1 MKIRNE
7 LRKMAD
13 ASYKDF
19 QSKLVPTVDPETI
32 LGVRTPQLRN
42 FAKQLMQDG
51 RARSFINELP
61 HRYYDE
67 NNLHAFIIAQIKDF
81 ASCVEAVD
89 RFLPFV
95 DNWATCDGLRPK
107 CFAQHRKDLFLKIQQ
122 WIISDQC
129 YTVRFAIEML
139 LVHFL
144 DLEFDSCHLEMVKS
158 VRSREYYIQMMQAW
172 YFATALAKQWEH
184 TIRFLERYSLE
195 HWVHNKTIQKA
206 VESNRISQ
214 EQKIYLRSLRV

>member
-1 MKIRNE
+1 M
-7 LRKMAD
+7 
-13 ASYKDF
+13 
-19 QSKLVPTVDPETI
+19 
-32 LGVRTPQLRN
+32 
-42 FAKQLMQDG
+42 
-51 RARSFINELP
+51 
-61 HRYYDE
+61 
-67 NNLHAFIIAQIKDF
+67 
-81 ASCVEAVD
+81 
-89 RFLPFV
+89 PFV

>member
-51 RARSFINELP
+51 RTRSFINELP

-144 DLEFDSCHLEMVKS
+144 DLEFDPCHLEMVKS

>member
-42 FAKQLMQDG
+42 YAKQLIKDG
-51 RARSFINELP
+51 RAPSFINELP

-144 DLEFDSCHLEMVKS
+144 DLEFDPCHLEMVKS
-158 VRSREYYIQMMQAW
+158 VRSREYYVQMMQAW

-195 HWVHNKTIQKA
+195 PWVHNKTIQKA
-206 VESNRISQ
+206 VESYRISQ